1 MRTFVWTLL
10 CFLIYTIGCRAQTPE
25 DQVLAVYKQLEKAV
39 QTGDANHSFVGL
51 WSREKKSEAE
61 KMRAMIPP
69 QPDVHYT
76 SSKVFVQGDEAVL
89 LGQYAKDEYLSVRF
103 VKEDGSWKIED
114 FAASDKPYPP
124 ASVYAMLPLPAGA
137 FERAGSPWQKVA
149 PALDKASSIRQ
160 GWQLRATF
168 DESFLYIRIES
179 ATPMPAPGTEAE
191 KPPMGWP
198 TMKLGVSGMGEF
210 VLRADANIGDQATF
224 DEKGRANSHR
234 KYVAYWLML
243 ERADK
248 MVFQAW
254 AGTNPNPLIHAG
266 GNSLD
271 VRVPLR
277 TIGVTDAARTKI
289 MIGDAAWPK
298 SAIFSLEVQP
308 YR

>member
-1 MRTFVWTLL
+1 MI
-10 CFLIYTIGCRAQTPE
+10 CIGCRAQQRPE
-25 DQVLAVYKQLEKAV
+25 DQVLAVYGQLEKAV
-39 QTGDANHSFVGL
+39 QTGDANHTFVGL

-69 QPDVHYT
+69 QPDAHYT
-76 SSKVFVQGDEAVL
+76 SSKVFVQGDEAAL
-89 LGQYAKDEYLSVRF
+89 LGQYSKDGFLSMRF
-103 VKEDGSWKIED
+103 VKEDGLWKIKD
-114 FAASDKPYPP
+114 FASSDKAYP
-124 ASVYAMLPLPAGA
+124 AESVYAMIPPPPGA
-137 FERAGSPWQKVA
+137 FERAGAPWQNVA
-149 PALDKASSIRQ
+149 PALDKADAAKQ

-168 DESFLYIRIES
+168 DESVLYIRIELP
-179 ATPMPAPGTEAE
+179 TPMPAPGTEAE
-191 KPPMGWP
+191 TPPMGWP
-198 TMKLGVSGMGEF
+198 TMKLGVSGVGEF
-210 VLRADANIGDQATF
+210 VLHADANIGDQATF

-243 ERADK
+243 AHADK

-254 AGTNPNPLIHAG
+254 AGTDPNPLIHAG

-289 MIGDAAWPK
+289 TIGDAAWPK
-298 SAIFSLEVQP
+298 SVIFSLEAQP